1 MLISQL
7 IDAQFTLIFPES
19 SGCCGLSTVVDTKG
33 MVIITCPQ
41 VLIVSLRT
49 ITKKMCLLKKLHF
62 RQQISQRNSMFSV
75 KNVVQTRNAVSST
88 FIYTAITS
96 TLNSLKLFNPMT
108 FIPLQFS
115 HFTADSKW
123 QCINIWNCSAYKIYF
138 CSYHN
143 LTFSV
148 THVPLQA
155 THISLL
161 YLDLMLACMLIHF
174 SCV

>member
-1 MLISQL
+1 
-7 IDAQFTLIFPES
+7 
-19 SGCCGLSTVVDTKG
+19 
-33 MVIITCPQ
+33 
-41 VLIVSLRT
+41 
-49 ITKKMCLLKKLHF
+49 
-62 RQQISQRNSMFSV
+62 
-75 KNVVQTRNAVSST
+75 
-88 FIYTAITS
+88 
-96 TLNSLKLFNPMT
+96 MT

-115 HFTADSKW
+115 HSTADSKW

-161 YLDLMLACMLIHF
+161 WLDLMLACMLIHF
-174 SCV
+174 SCVWFFVTLWTIAHQTPLFMDSPGKNTAEGCHALLQGILLTQGLNHFSYVSFNDRQVLYL